1 MSIKMLTPNTRV
13 ANDELAE
20 LENES
25 MMLNYVV
32 RHMLSREQLAEYK
45 FRRHN
50 LDKYNLDNG
59 VSARVNCCADIDGS
73 IIV

>member
-1 MSIKMLTPNTRV
+1 MSTKMLTPNTRV
-13 ANDELAE
+13 ANELLAA

-25 MMLNYVV
+25 MILDYVV
-32 RHMLSREQLAEYK
+32 RHMLSRKQLAEYK